1 MTGYDHIVVGA
12 GTAGCVL
19 AARLSEDERT
29 RVLLLEAGAGERTR
43 AMTVPNAWPE
53 NLGTGADWAQATTP
67 QADAGAGSLR
77 VGRGAADRP
86 RLPHPST
93 GHGPAGG
100 RAADGPGRG
109 GDGRVHG
116 GRRGRPG
123 RADRALAGPGRH
135 HQRGAARY
143 LRRAVGSYWHAA
155 GTCRM
160 RAGAVVDREL
170 KVRDVDGLRVADA
183 SIMPVITNV
192 HLNATVL
199 AIAERAAALILG
211 ERLVRMG

>member
-1 MTGYDHIVVGA
+1 MD
-12 GTAGCVL
+12 
-19 AARLSEDERT
+19 R
-29 RVLLLEAGAGERTR
+29 LEAGLRMVRAAVATAEFTVGGAAGPVELTER
-43 AMTVPNAWPE
+43 WP
-53 NLGTGADWAQATTP
+53 GPDATTSE
-67 QADAGAGSLR
+67 ALR
-77 VGRGAADRP
+77 G
-86 RLPHPST
+86 
-93 GHGPAGG
+93 
-100 RAADGPGRG
+100 
-109 GDGRVHG
+109 
-116 GRRGRPG
+116 
-123 RADRALAGPGRH
+123 
-135 HQRGAARY
+135 Y

-155 GTCRM
+155 GTCPM